1 MHLTLLNGMPL
12 ILRARLAWAHDWVSN
27 SSLDAA
33 FQSLPGSSFIVNG
46 ATPPK
51 DSALASAGARLY
63 FSPAW
68 SFAAKF
74 DGEFASSSQTYGGT
88 GTLRYTW

>member
-1 MHLTLLNGMPL
+1 MIGSNPSLTP
-12 ILRARLAWAHDWVSN
+12 V
-27 SSLDAA
+27 

-51 DSALASAGARLY
+51 DSALASAGAQY
-63 FSPAW
+63 FLTPSW
-68 SFAAKF
+68 SFLAKF
-74 DGEFASSSQTYGGT
+74 DGEFAQNSQAYTGS